1 MKKMIIAILISIC
14 TTTYADTVTP
24 EEAQHR
30 LPPVVFSI
38 DIPKVVNANT
48 NYDFKWSVMGYHDD
62 YILIVNVYDKNG
74 KRIASEQANSYKNE
88 AGQYSWG
95 TMKSKRFFYSKTLNF
110 NFTGSQDLMI
120 RFFASP
126 KNDDVDDTFLSCL
139 VPGGLGYE
147 AGDSTGRKIKI
158 LGR

>member
-1 MKKMIIAILISIC
+1 MKKIALMIIMSLSTFI
-14 TTTYADTVTP
+14 YGETVTT

-38 DIPKVVNANT
+38 DIPKTVSANT
-48 NYDFKWSVMGYHDD
+48 DYDFKWSVMGYHDG
-62 YILIVNVYDKNG
+62 YTLVINVYDKNG
-74 KRIASEQANSYKNE
+74 KQIASEKVNSYKSE

-95 TMKSKRFFYSKTLNF
+95 NIQSKRFFYSTKLKF

-126 KNDDVDDTFLSCL
+126 KNDNVDDTFLSCL

-147 AGDSTGRKIKI
+147 SGDSTGRKIKI
-158 LGR
+158 SGR

>member
-1 MKKMIIAILISIC
+1 MKKLIIAILISIC
-14 TTTYADTVTP
+14 TTLYAVTP

-38 DIPKVVNANT
+38 DIPKVVHANT

-62 YILIVNVYDKNG
+62 YTLIINVYDKNG
-74 KRIASEQANSYKNE
+74 NKIASKKVNSYKNE
-88 AGQYSWG
+88 VGQYSWG
-95 TMKSKRFFYSKTLNF
+95 TMKSKRFFYSAKLNF
-110 NFTGSQDLMI
+110 NFSGSQDLMI

-126 KNDDVDDTFLSCL
+126 KNDDIDDTFLSCL

-147 AGDSTGRKIKI
+147 PGDSTGRKIKI
-158 LGR
+158 SGR